1 MIKITR
7 HDYSSGQSE
16 CSSYYVLNGN
26 YINATVKRQ
35 LKLLLLESYTHALI
49 LVKTRFRFHK
59 HILVFLLVYFN
70 LFFQYL
76 WWGLEHLCA
85 REAVYYQ
92 LTSTLPYFQCLF
104 YFINQT
110 FSCLFGMWGHGTNYV
125 AHTWTQRTLLGVGS
139 FLLLWGIWGKSHVV
153 RWRMLSPTETLAGHQ
168 TPFFSNIIYRKS
180 LSRSILMY
188 HH

>member
-85 REAVYYQ
+85 REAVYHQ

-110 FSCLFGMWGHGTNYV
+110 FSCLFGMWGHGTYYV
-125 AHTWTQRTLLGVGS
+125 AHTWTQKDTSGS
-139 FLLLWGIWGKSHVV
+139 W
-153 RWRMLSPTETLAGHQ
+153 
-168 TPFFSNIIYRKS
+168 FFSSTMRDLGKKS
-180 LSRSILMY
+180 CCQVANAYAYWDSCWSSDPLFFQYNLQKKFI
-188 HH
+188 